1 MMQTLLLLLFLLC
14 RWRNWGLE
22 GLINLLREYGREVG
36 APVSNLALWTPK
48 FQHFPTP
55 IPGED
60 GSPMGLFQGQ
70 NQVMFGEHRNA
81 GHHSFLQAFKER
93 SPNTYCVLVSVF
105 TDTVVNNTSNALREL
120 IFFWNRQKITI
131 KCYQCHEF
139 SMEAYRI
146 VTHVGISCVISDTS
160 LD

>member
-1 MMQTLLLLLFLLC
+1 MKSILICFTDLYID
-14 RWRNWGLE
+14 
-22 GLINLLREYGREVG
+22 INLHL
-36 APVSNLALWTPK
+36 S
-48 FQHFPTP
+48 
-55 IPGED
+55 
-60 GSPMGLFQGQ
+60 
-70 NQVMFGEHRNA
+70 
-81 GHHSFLQAFKER
+81 HSFLQAFKER